1 MVFALV
7 LGVSMILSVPIIYTV
22 IHVYATS
29 DKRALFGDKSQS
41 NEDDNPLLL
50 TIKTM
55 ETELAELH
63 ENNVYMRRIAQLEKD
78 IEEAKAHAEALSKVA
93 GNYGS
98 TMEEVG
104 ESIVGSVGG
113 RNAIHTVKPVNS
125 NGIVV
130 EGMLLKGLVVE
141 KPKEKIESTCD
152 IKPDWE
158 GYTNSLLN
166 KDHNLISHTK
176 GSIYKGGHK
185 DIQELLDYIE
195 EELHLTGDTCLRFG
209 SRTRFF
215 SIMILLHNLSL
226 DEFKSE
232 SYWDKSYDLLLANK
246 ESYGVKRKLFEQEVF
261 NFEEFR
267 QAVLSYFKEK
277 EEVVDEELT
286 RQEFA
291 HFRTYT
297 SQAGW
302 SSYYDVE
309 HK

>member
-1 MVFALV
+1 
-7 LGVSMILSVPIIYTV
+7 
-22 IHVYATS
+22 
-29 DKRALFGDKSQS
+29 
-41 NEDDNPLLL
+41 N
-50 TIKTM
+50 
-55 ETELAELH
+55 
-63 ENNVYMRRIAQLEKD
+63 
-78 IEEAKAHAEALSKVA
+78 AEALSKVA
-93 GNYGS
+93 GNYGN
-98 TMEEVG
+98 TTKEVG
-104 ESIVGSVGG
+104 DSIAGGIGG

-176 GSIYKGGHK
+176 GSIYKGDYK

-232 SYWDKSYDLLLANK
+232 SYWDKLYELLLANK

-267 QAVLSYFKEK
+267 QAVLS
-277 EEVVDEELT
+277 
-286 RQEFA
+286 
-291 HFRTYT
+291 
-297 SQAGW
+297 
-302 SSYYDVE
+302 
-309 HK
+309 